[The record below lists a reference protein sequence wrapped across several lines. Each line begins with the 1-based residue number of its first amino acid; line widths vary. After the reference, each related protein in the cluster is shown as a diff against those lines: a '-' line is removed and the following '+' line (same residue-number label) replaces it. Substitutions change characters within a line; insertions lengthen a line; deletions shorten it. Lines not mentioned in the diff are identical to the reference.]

1 MTRVFTLLLALLA
14 GSTGAVRAADIQMER
29 LEKGAL
35 IAVEG
40 TFVDGDDLR
49 FKNLA
54 IATDGAVVVFNS
66 PGGLARV
73 GMEIGRTIAI
83 KGFLTAVIQDHVCAS
98 ACGLAWIA
106 GKTRFLAPTAKVGF
120 HAVFSDQYG
129 QQDVSSAGNALVGSY
144 LQQLNLSENVIVYV
158 TQANP
163 SSMQWLTA
171 EDARRIGLDVEP
183 IPQPEQAAPATSNVP
198 VPFGSTAQEQAA
210 LPQPAPVI
218 TPAPPSWQFYDY
230 TDLPGYD
237 LPGMPIRVATANH
250 CRVECEA
257 HGRCSAFTYNV
268 RQRACF
274 LKGMA
279 TEALQYS
286 GAVSGYVGSPT
297 DITRVGRDFGPSLGF
312 RTSREVE
319 IVAKPFAR
327 IPNSSLSACQDQCV
341 VSGRCQGFSFY
352 RSGICLMFDV
362 RKPTRRNLLSVAGTR
377 SN

>member
-1 MTRVFTLLLALLA
+1 
-14 GSTGAVRAADIQMER
+14 MER
-29 LEKGAL
+29 LEKGTI

-40 TFVDGDDLR
+40 TFVEGDDVR

-54 IATDGAVVVFNS
+54 IAADSAVVVFNS
-66 PGGLARV
+66 PGGLAHV

-83 KGFLTAVIQDHVCAS
+83 KGFVTAVFQDHICAS

-106 GKTRFLAPTAKVGF
+106 GKTRFLHPTSKVGF
-120 HAVFSDQYG
+120 HAVFTDQYG

-144 LQQLNLSENVIVYV
+144 LQKLNLSENVIVYV

-183 IPQPEQAAPATSNVP
+183 IPQSVEPSPPSSNVP
-198 VPFGSTAQEQAA
+198 VPFGSTSQQQAN
-210 LPQPAPVI
+210 LPQQ
-218 TPAPPSWQFYDY
+218 TPAISPMPPSWQFYDH

-237 LPGMPIRVATANH
+237 LPGMPLRVASANH
-250 CRVECEA
+250 CRKECEA
-257 HGRCSAFTYNV
+257 HDRCSAFTYNV
-268 RQRACF
+268 PQRACF

-286 GAVSGYVGSPT
+286 GAVSGYIGSPG
-297 DITRVGRDFGPSLGF
+297 DIMRVGRDFGPTLAF
-312 RTSREVE
+312 RTSRDIE
-319 IVAKPFAR
+319 IVARPFAR
-327 IPNSSLSACQDQCV
+327 FQNYSLSACQDQCV
-341 VSGRCQGFSFY
+341 TSSRCQGFSYF
-352 RSGICLMFDV
+352 RSGMCLMFDV
-362 RKPTRRNLLSVAGTR
+362 RKPTRRNLLSVAGSR